1 LQKGDFPMVKVPTY
15 NELEKRLEKLEK
27 KYRKLSETEKDLRE
41 SEEKFRELIYNANSI
56 IFRLDRDGNILFINE
71 FAQSFFGYEEF
82 EVLGKN
88 IIGTITPETD
98 TAGLDL
104 KETHKDLLRH
114 PNRYINFENENIKKM
129 GRRHG

>member
-1 LQKGDFPMVKVPTY
+1 MVKVPTY

-71 FAQSFFGYEEF
+71 FAQSF
-82 EVLGKN
+82 LDMKN
-88 IIGTITPETD
+88 
-98 TAGLDL
+98 
-104 KETHKDLLRH
+104 LRCLAK
-114 PNRYINFENENIKKM
+114 IL
-129 GRRHG
+129 

>member
-1 LQKGDFPMVKVPTY
+1 MVKVPTY

-56 IFRLDRDGNILFINE
+56 IFRLGRDGNILFINE

-88 IIGTITPETD
+88 IIG
-98 TAGLDL
+98 
-104 KETHKDLLRH
+104 
-114 PNRYINFENENIKKM
+114 
-129 GRRHG
+129 